1 MKVSEDIKEG
11 NYNNYN
17 ILMILTDGVINDMN
31 ETINVIVE
39 ASFLPISIIIIGIG
53 YADFTNM
60 NILDADDEILV
71 DDNGRKADRDIVQF
85 VPFNKYMNDG
95 RKLAEEVLE
104 EIPKQIVEF
113 YQHKKIPPGDPIVEI
128 SNGNF

>member
-1 MKVSEDIKEG
+1 
-11 NYNNYN
+11 
-17 ILMILTDGVINDMN
+17 MILTDGVINDMN
-31 ETINVIVE
+31 ETVNAIVE

-60 NILDADDEILV
+60 DILDADEQDLF
-71 DDNGRKADRDIVQF
+71 DSNGRKADRDIVQF

-104 EIPKQIVEF
+104 EIPRQIVQY
-113 YQHKKIPPGDPIVEI
+113 YQHQKMPPGDPIIQI
-128 SNGNF
+128 SI

>member
-1 MKVSEDIKEG
+1 MKVSEDIQKG

-31 ETINVIVE
+31 ETINVIVD

-60 NILDADDEILV
+60 NILDADD
-71 DDNGRKADRDIVQF
+71 
-85 VPFNKYMNDG
+85 
-95 RKLAEEVLE
+95 
-104 EIPKQIVEF
+104 
-113 YQHKKIPPGDPIVEI
+113 
-128 SNGNF
+128 

>member
-1 MKVSEDIKEG
+1 
-11 NYNNYN
+11 
-17 ILMILTDGVINDMN
+17 
-31 ETINVIVE
+31 
-39 ASFLPISIIIIGIG
+39 
-53 YADFTNM
+53 M